1 MVLLRV
7 ASAAIRRHGDRRRR
21 ETEKGEWQFCTARI
35 SNYIKRKDKS
45 DFVAVGIGQ
54 ERLEKCY
61 LATVGLM
68 RMCSGFSAARESAFL
83 ATSSSLY
90 LPLSE
95 TDDTEKGGDGRHGER
110 RSAVRFVSGAISEK
124 FGAENKGFG
133 DDLRL
138 ARKHGFW
145 AKNFAEKN
153 SPL

>member
-1 MVLLRV
+1 MCNQRQSV
-7 ASAAIRRHGDRRRR
+7 ALHGSAASGNQRQFVDM
-21 ETEKGEWQFCTARI
+21 ETEDGEKRRKAEWQFCTARI

-110 RSAVRFVSGAISEK
+110 RSAA
-124 FGAENKGFG
+124 
-133 DDLRL
+133 
-138 ARKHGFW
+138 
-145 AKNFAEKN
+145 
-153 SPL
+153 